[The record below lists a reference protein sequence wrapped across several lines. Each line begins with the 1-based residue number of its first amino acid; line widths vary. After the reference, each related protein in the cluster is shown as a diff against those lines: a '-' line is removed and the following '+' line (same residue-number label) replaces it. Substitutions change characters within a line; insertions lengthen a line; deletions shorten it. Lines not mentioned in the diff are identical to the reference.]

1 MRKFAPVKNAP
12 KDTIL
17 PKRSTAH
24 SAGYDIFIP
33 CDVVIPPHTF
43 SKLIPLNIKVYMGP
57 DEYFGIV
64 IRSSLATTK
73 GKLRISQGEAIIDAD
88 YADNPDND
96 GNIGLMFRNDD
107 DKPFVFKKGDRCA
120 QGIFKKYLTT
130 DDDVANGVRGGG
142 FGSTGK

>member
-1 MRKFAPVKNAP
+1 MRKFAPVKDAP
-12 KDTIL
+12 ADTKL
-17 PKRSTAH
+17 PQRSTRH

-33 CDVVIPPHTF
+33 CEVTILPHSF
-43 SKLIPLNIKVYMGP
+43 SPLIPLNIKVYMEP

-88 YADNPDND
+88 YADNPAND
-96 GNIGLMFRNDD
+96 GNIGLLFRNDD
-107 DKPFVFKKGDRCA
+107 DRPFTFHKGDRCA
-120 QGIFKKYLTT
+120 QGIFKKYLIT
-130 DDDVANGVRGGG
+130 DDDEAAGDRDGG

>member
-12 KDTIL
+12 KDTKL
-17 PKRSTAH
+17 PERSTVH

-33 CDVVIPPHTF
+33 VDVTIPPHAF
-43 SKLIPLNIKVYMGP
+43 SELIPLNIKVYMEP

-88 YADNPDND
+88 YADNPNND
-96 GNIGLMFRNDD
+96 GNIGLLFRNDD
-107 DKPFVFKKGDRCA
+107 DKPFTFKKGDRCA
-120 QGIFKKYLTT
+120 QGIFKKYLVT
-130 DDDVANGVRGGG
+130 DDDAASGTRDGG

>member
-1 MRKFAPVKNAP
+1 MRKFAAVKGAP
-12 KDTIL
+12 ADTLL
-17 PKRSTAH
+17 PKRSTVH

-33 CDVVIPPHTF
+33 EDVTIAPHTF
-43 SKLIPLNIKVYMGP
+43 SKLIPLNIKAYMEP
-57 DEYFGIV
+57 DEYLGIV

-88 YADNPDND
+88 YADNPTND

-120 QGIFKKYLTT
+120 QGVFKKYLIT
-130 DDDVANGVRGGG
+130 DDDDANGVRDGG
-142 FGSTGK
+142 FGSTGH

>member
-1 MRKFAPVKNAP
+1 MRKFMPVKNAP
-12 KDTIL
+12 ADTLL
-17 PKRSTAH
+17 PVRSTSH

-33 CDVVIPPHTF
+33 QDLEIPAHSF
-43 SKLIPLNIKVYMGP
+43 SPLVPLNIKVYMEH

-88 YADNPDND
+88 YADNPTND
-96 GNIGLMFRNDD
+96 GNIGLMFHNDD

-120 QGIFKKYLTT
+120 QGIFKKYYIT
-130 DDDVANGVRGGG
+130 DDDTASGQRDGG